1 MGYLVNKSTARLPI
15 ISVVMPVYNGGRFLA
30 GAIESVLNQTF
41 RDFEFIIVN
50 DGSTDGSSAILE
62 RYAQRDCRIRLI
74 NRENMG
80 LTASLNEGIAN
91 ARGEWIARMD
101 ADDVSLPD
109 RFHKQMAWL
118 QQTGAD
124 ICGGWIKLTGTWF
137 HRVRRSYGSSEAIR
151 LKLLFG
157 SAFAHPAVML
167 RTSLAKA
174 NPYSEDARYVE
185 DYELWTRLAK
195 LGVKMTN
202 YPGVVLRYRIHPG
215 QVTTIRQKQQR
226 ENMVQIFRDYSA
238 SFLDADLANDPGY
251 LLIADKR
258 LGVNETGLY
267 QAVAFMNKMV
277 LRYGDPEGVV
287 STNAFIFFA
296 RCGELGLMRVMRETR
311 NFHIRPLQKMVLL
324 LILLMAIAPNSMIYQ
339 TLYRLR

>member
-1 MGYLVNKSTARLPI
+1 MNQNSARLPI

-41 RDFEFIIVN
+41 SDFEFIIVN
-50 DGSTDGSSAILE
+50 DGSTDGSPAVLDG
-62 RYAQRDCRIRLI
+62 YAQRDVRIRLI
-74 NRENMG
+74 SRENRG
-80 LTASLNEGIAN
+80 LTASLNEAIAI

-101 ADDVSLPD
+101 ADDISLPD
-109 RFHKQMAWL
+109 RFQKQMAWL

-124 ICGGWIKLTGTWF
+124 VCGGWVKLTGTWWNQVW
-137 HRVRRSYGSSEAIR
+137 RYYGSSEAIR

-174 NPYSEDARYVE
+174 NPYSEAARYVE
-185 DYELWTRLAK
+185 DYELWTRLARS
-195 LGVKMTN
+195 GAKMTN

-226 ENMVQIFRDYSA
+226 ENMVQIFQDYSS
-238 SFLDADLANDPGY
+238 SFLDGDLANNPGY
-251 LLIADKR
+251 LLVADKQ
-258 LGVNETGLY
+258 LAISEEGFY
-267 QAVAFMNKMV
+267 QAIAFMSRMV

-287 STNAFIFFA
+287 SMNAFIFFA
-296 RCGELGLMRVMRETR
+296 RCGELGTMKIMREIR
-311 NFHIRPLQKMVLL
+311 GFHIRPFQKMVLL
-324 LILLMAIAPNSMIYQ
+324 FLSLLAIGPGSRIYR

>member
-1 MGYLVNKSTARLPI
+1 MNQNSARSPI

-50 DGSTDGSSAILE
+50 DGSTDGSPAVLDG
-62 RYAQRDCRIRLI
+62 YAQRDVRIRLI
-74 NRENMG
+74 SRENRG
-80 LTASLNEGIAN
+80 LTASLNEAIAL

-101 ADDVSLPD
+101 ADDISLPD
-109 RFHKQMAWL
+109 RFQKQMAWL
-118 QQTGAD
+118 QETGAD
-124 ICGGWIKLTGTWF
+124 VCGGWVKLTGTWF
-137 HRVRRSYGSSEAIR
+137 HRVWRYYGSSEAIG

-185 DYELWTRLAK
+185 DYELWTRLAGS
-195 LGVKMTN
+195 GVKMTN

-226 ENMVQIFRDYSA
+226 ENMVQIFQDYS
-238 SFLDADLANDPGY
+238 STFLDRDLANNPGY
-251 LLIADKR
+251 LLVADKQ
-258 LGVNETGLY
+258 LAISEEGFY
-267 QAVAFMNKMV
+267 QAIAFMNRMV

-287 STNAFIFFA
+287 SMNAFIFFA
-296 RCGELGLMRVMRETR
+296 RCGELGTMKIMREIR
-311 NFHIRPLQKMVLL
+311 GFHIRPFQKMVLL
-324 LILLMAIAPNSMIYQ
+324 FLSLLAIGPGSRIYR